1 MNYYYTKPKLKPCK
15 YPLKSSSLT
24 LLDFLCVNKTTFA
37 TDFTIN
43 NDSIILHKDQY
54 FSTNRRL
61 AKNLNLSVK
70 AIRNGIERLKQKDL
84 LETKT
89 VTMNNKK
96 VGTVFQ
102 IIIGKKKGP
111 LNTKKGPANLG
122 LKKPKITRQKQAKNN
137 AKKNTNKLCFYA
149 QNKYNKINED
159 TMKIDLDFI
168 KKSLS
173 ENIQN
178 GTPENEKGAQHINK
192 ESKKEKEVVIN
203 NYLQKEKSKYESI
216 ELSNEELVRLF
227 ENFIFEYQKA
237 TNPSKIK
244 PEFYIEKWASGI
256 YHSWLTIENLCAMR
270 GYFNAQKAKNQKI
283 EFFKAFTRLIECVSL
298 PEPNT
303 PGYQT
308 KLRERDIF
316 ISTFVKQGYTFYHD
330 RIMPARQKQEID
342 QKQKQKDEKEA
353 DIYSFTKKYWNE
365 LKAVDPVEA
374 AKIQNKANIRFG
386 GCASG
391 IRITN
396 LLSRGKKGEMTES
409 GQDHLNKFQ
418 FACIEIELGN
428 DDVHKA
434 NIEDRK
440 MPSDVKKEVSS
451 C

>member
-102 IIIGKKKGP
+102 IIIGQKKGP
-111 LNTKKGPANLG
+111 LNTKKGPTNLE
-122 LKKPKITRQKQAKNN
+122 LKKPKITRQKQAKNK
-137 AKKNTNKLCFYA
+137 AKKNTNKLGFPA

-192 ESKKEKEVVIN
+192 EAKKEKIEVIN
-203 NYLQKEKSKYESI
+203 NFYKKEKTKYESI

-316 ISTFVKQGYTFYHD
+316 ISTFVKQGYTFYYD
-330 RIMPARQKQEID
+330 RIMPAKQKQEID

-428 DDVHKA
+428 DEFHKA
-434 NIEDRK
+434 NIEARK
-440 MPSDVKKEVSS
+440 MPSVVKKEVSA